1 VNKKLVTLPFNK
13 AKIHPFL
20 NKLHITAFKLSGNL
34 SKSVIDITMHS
45 WRDSKK
51 QQYWSYIQKWMR
63 FCTEKHAGPMASSVN
78 LVLEYL
84 ASLFHAGIGYS
95 ELNTA

>member
-1 VNKKLVTLPFNK
+1 
-13 AKIHPFL
+13 
-20 NKLHITAFKLSGNL
+20 
-34 SKSVIDITMHS
+34 MHS

-51 QQYWSYIQKWMR
+51 QQYWSYIQKRMR
-63 FCTEKHAGPMASSVN
+63 FCTEKRAGPMASSVN

-95 ELNTA
+95 